1 MAMSRDRNPYALLEA
16 PRALA
21 EFGMLPWAQPLLG
34 LTPMGD
40 GHTVLVLPGFGG
52 SDRSTWPL
60 RQFLRS
66 RNYWAS
72 GWKQGRNLGLH
83 RLGGITALVS
93 LLDLLFDESGQKV
106 SLIGWSLGGVQA
118 RRLAARSPEKVR
130 QVICLGSPIQ
140 AAPVETPA
148 YRLYETI
155 NGIPT
160 TAPSEQLSRGSLNTL
175 AVPCSSIYSRSDGI
189 VPWQF
194 SLEHVSPQSEN
205 IEVFG
210 SHLGLGVNAAVFY
223 ILANRLAQM
232 EGHWQPFEPNLLTD
246 RVALG
251 LLEPLAPLFG
261 QRVF

>member
-1 MAMSRDRNPYALLEA
+1 M
-16 PRALA
+16 
-21 EFGMLPWAQPLLG
+21 
-34 LTPMGD
+34 
-40 GHTVLVLPGFGG
+40 LPGFGG

-93 LLDLLFDESGQKV
+93 LLDRLFDESGRKV

-140 AAPVETPA
+140 AAPVATTA
-148 YRLYETI
+148 YRLYEAI

-160 TAPSEQLSRGSLNTL
+160 TAPSEPLSRGSLDTL

-189 VPWQF
+189 VPWEL
-194 SLEHVSPQSEN
+194 SLEPVSPQSEN

-232 EGHWQPFEPNLLTD
+232 EGRWQPFESNQLTD
-246 RVALG
+246 KVALR
-251 LLEPLAPLFG
+251 LLEPFAPFFG
-261 QRVF
+261 RQVS